1 MQVFAISD
9 LHLTSS
15 VNKPMDI
22 FGTKWD
28 NYWQIIKDDW
38 QSKVKDDDLVLI
50 GGDISWAMR
59 LEEVI
64 TDLNE
69 IDSLNG
75 KKVIIRGNHDYF
87 DLPFYKG
94 EKNSKYKPDFYL
106 KSGFDLVVKS
116 IMLDGNILLSHAPCD
131 LNSEVVMNIH
141 GHFHNNPFENWEEPY
156 RLMYKRD
163 DRYRLLSI
171 ENENYYPIL
180 LENFVKRG

>member
-1 MQVFAISD
+1 
-9 LHLTSS
+9 
-15 VNKPMDI
+15 
-22 FGTKWD
+22 
-28 NYWQIIKDDW
+28 
-38 QSKVKDDDLVLI
+38 
-50 GGDISWAMR
+50 MR
-59 LEEVI
+59 NWLI
-64 TDLNE
+64 TDTHFNHPNIITFCKRPPSYKEIIIAKWKRIIRPEDTIFHLGDVIFRNE
-69 IDSLNG
+69 DELYTILG
-75 KKVIIRGNHDYF
+75 ALPGRKVLIRGNHDYF